1 MTDNEIIPILIRL
14 VCSFLAAFPAIALW
28 SKTRDASWM
37 LMVFGALLYFVDS
50 LYSVLVTIG
59 LVTYNLPFAE
69 EFPLLESVLA
79 GVPSLLLAT
88 GFLIF
93 LIKNRR

>member
-1 MTDNEIIPILIRL
+1 MTDNEIIPVLIRL

-37 LMVFGALLYFVDS
+37 LMVFGSLLYFVDS
-50 LYSVLVTIG
+50 LYSVLVMIG
-59 LVTYNLPFAE
+59 LVTYYLPFAE
-69 EFPLLESVLA
+69 EFPLLESLLA
-79 GVPSLLLAT
+79 GIPSLLLAA